1 MDKNRSKKGGGRKR
15 RGKKK
20 KKKKKRR
27 FGFLM
32 VSTVW
37 NFTVQY
43 KKNTY

>member
-15 RGKKK
+15 RGK